1 MSKNKEKI
9 KKRRR
14 EGGSLMLRTWVYFVG
29 MTLIILA
36 VLWVTEFIMF
46 RSYYNDMKER
56 EITNECRSIAN
67 NFTGEVTPEY
77 MHFVE
82 QSVMDNTMR
91 VTVFRIEGNAD
102 ISEAT
107 NDNVRVLINVDPLD
121 GHDKPLFPKENFI
134 DEEYTKHLKKGNEV
148 FSYRTRSFMI
158 QQRSDAYILVSG
170 CEKTIGTDRYYF
182 CVVAPV
188 IQFSA
193 TTTLL
198 ANQLVVATIACVIV
212 AVLFSYAFAKNI
224 TRPITEYAQIARRM
238 GKGEKVTFHEVGMA
252 EYDELAKTLNNA
264 SSELEKTE
272 KMRRD
277 FLANVS
283 HDLRTPLTMVKA
295 YAEMIRDISGSNE
308 KKRTEHCEVIIDEV
322 DRLTLLVNDI
332 LDLSKIQSGTR
343 KPDFKKVDLSVTI
356 GDVVD
361 RFAIYR
367 ENDGYNFVTEIA
379 EECLVRCDERML
391 EQILYNLIS
400 NAVNYTG
407 EDKKVTIKLTKTESV
422 ARVEVSDTGKGIAP
436 AEKDKIWERY
446 YRASQAK
453 RAVVGS
459 GLGLSI
465 VKNLLIVNKAKYGVD
480 SVVNHGT
487 TFWFELPL
495 VQKSKKEKDDKK

>member
-1 MSKNKEKI
+1 MIKKKEKI
-9 KKRRR
+9 KNKKKR
-14 EGGSLMLRTWVYFVG
+14 GSLMFRTWVYFVG

-36 VLWVTEFIMF
+36 VLWTTEFIMF
-46 RSYYNDMKER
+46 RSYYNNMKEN
-56 EITNECRSIAN
+56 EITDECKSIAN
-67 NFTGEVTPEY
+67 GFTGNVNAYY
-77 MHFVE
+77 MQFVE
-82 QSVMDNTMR
+82 QSVMDNMMG
-91 VTVFRIEGNAD
+91 VTIFTIKDNKD
-102 ISEAT
+102 ISEASSE
-107 NDNVRVLINVDPLD
+107 DIKVLINVDPLD
-121 GHDKPLFPKENFI
+121 GHDVSLLPNENLI
-134 DEEYTKHLKKGNEV
+134 DEEYVKHLKSGQGV
-148 FSYRTRSFMI
+148 FSYRVRSSLLTS
-158 QQRSDAYILVSG
+158 RNDAYILVSG
-170 CEKTIGTDRYYF
+170 CEKVIQSDKYYF
-182 CVVAPV
+182 CIVAPV
-188 IQFSA
+188 IQFNA
-193 TTTLL
+193 TTVLL
-198 ANQLVVATIACVIV
+198 ANQLVMATIACVVV

-308 KKRTEHCEVIIDEV
+308 KKRTEHCGVIIDEV

-332 LDLSKIQSGTR
+332 LELSKIQSGTR
-343 KPDFKKVDLSVTI
+343 KPDFKKVNISITI

-361 RFAIYR
+361 RFSIYR
-367 ENDGYNFVTEIA
+367 ENDGYQFDTQIDP
-379 EECLVRCDERML
+379 ECEVRCDERMI
-391 EQILYNLIS
+391 EQILYNLIG

-407 EDKKVTIKLTKTESV
+407 EDKKVKIRMVKNEQSV
-422 ARVEVSDTGKGIAP
+422 RVEISDSGKGIAP

-465 VKNLLIVNKAKYGVD
+465 VKNLLIVNKAKFGVD

-495 VQKSKKEKDDKK
+495 VQTIKKTKTDK

>member
-1 MSKNKEKI
+1 M
-9 KKRRR
+9 
-14 EGGSLMLRTWVYFVG
+14 
-29 MTLIILA
+29 
-36 VLWVTEFIMF
+36 
-46 RSYYNDMKER
+46 
-56 EITNECRSIAN
+56 
-67 NFTGEVTPEY
+67 
-77 MHFVE
+77 
-82 QSVMDNTMR
+82 
-91 VTVFRIEGNAD
+91 
-102 ISEAT
+102 
-107 NDNVRVLINVDPLD
+107 
-121 GHDKPLFPKENFI
+121 
-134 DEEYTKHLKKGNEV
+134 
-148 FSYRTRSFMI
+148 
-158 QQRSDAYILVSG
+158 
-170 CEKTIGTDRYYF
+170 
-182 CVVAPV
+182 
-188 IQFSA
+188 
-193 TTTLL
+193 
-198 ANQLVVATIACVIV
+198 ATIACVVV

-308 KKRTEHCEVIIDEV
+308 KKRTEHCGVIIDEV

-332 LDLSKIQSGTR
+332 LELSKIQSGTR
-343 KPDFKKVDLSVTI
+343 RPDFKKVNISITL

-361 RFAIYR
+361 RFSIYR
-367 ENDGYNFVTEIA
+367 ENDGYQFDTQIDP
-379 EECLVRCDERML
+379 ECEVRCDERMI
-391 EQILYNLIS
+391 EQILYNLIG

-407 EDKKVTIKLTKTESV
+407 EDKKVKIRMVKNEQSV
-422 ARVEVSDTGKGIAP
+422 RVEISDSGKGIAP

-465 VKNLLIVNKAKYGVD
+465 VKNLLIVNKAKFGVD

-495 VQKSKKEKDDKK
+495 VQTIKKTKTDK